1 MHLCSPATDLRVDK
15 TEIPIVAT
23 AVVVAAPE
31 GMSAMSSRR
40 KQPLQQESS
49 PLTIGMALR
58 ASHVQALSIQ
68 VSPHNT
74 DTEKSSG
81 WELAYQPVCEL
92 EVAAVNR
99 GSLAGAHSRQN

>member
-1 MHLCSPATDLRVDK
+1 MHHCSQATDLRVDK
-15 TEIPIVAT
+15 TEIPMVGT
-23 AVVVAAPE
+23 ADVVAAPE
-31 GMSAMSSRR
+31 GMSAMSSQR
-40 KQPLQQESS
+40 KQRLQQESS

-74 DTEKSSG
+74 DIEKSSG

-92 EVAAVNR
+92 EVAEVNR
-99 GSLAGAHSRQN
+99 VSLADANSWQT